1 MLLQMLTA
9 IGGSNMKVGIGRAV
23 GIGLWVTVVS
33 KIAKKNAWCI
43 LHVPESTIILKLI
56 GGVKVHYVF
65 CMEVGQEKSS
75 TLITVQEPIISV
87 SSELVSIQV
96 ISLKVSVITT
106 STFWSVLRV
115 DMSMNTFQ
123 SHSLPLT
130 MVHSYSHSRSQICLV
145 ISPVLAV
152 GDNVY
157 GYNML
162 IFYHCDA
169 AYLELNWV
177 KNAK

>member
-1 MLLQMLTA
+1 MLLQLLTA
-9 IGGSNMKVGIGRAV
+9 SGGLNMKVGIGWAV
-23 GIGLWVTVVS
+23 GEGVWVTVVS
-33 KIAKKNAWCI
+33 KIAKKNACCI
-43 LHVPESTIILKLI
+43 LHVPESTILPVQIRRWEMYI
-56 GGVKVHYVF
+56 VI
-65 CMEVGQEKSS
+65 CMEIGQEKSA
-75 TLITVQEPIISV
+75 TLISDKEPIITV
-87 SSELVSIQV
+87 STELVSIQV

-130 MVHSYSHSRSQICLV
+130 MVHSHSHSWSQICLV

-152 GDNVY
+152 GDNVC

-169 AYLELNWV
+169 IGQHI
-177 KNAK
+177 